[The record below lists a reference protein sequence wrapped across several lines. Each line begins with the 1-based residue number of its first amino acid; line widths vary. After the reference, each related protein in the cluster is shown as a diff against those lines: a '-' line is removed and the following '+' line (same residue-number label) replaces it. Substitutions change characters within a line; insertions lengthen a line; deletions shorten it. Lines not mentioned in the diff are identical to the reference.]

1 MQVKKQQLEPDTEQ
15 RTGSTLGKEYV
26 KAVYCHPGY
35 SVFPFVP
42 CPWLLLVILNI
53 FKTGNLL
60 LVDLLYKK

>member
-1 MQVKKQQLEPDTEQ
+1 M
-15 RTGSTLGKEYV
+15 EYIKLV
-26 KAVYCHPGY
+26 RYVDSHFVHISF